1 MKILHL
7 CLSCFY
13 IDGYNYQENVLPR
26 LHLADGNEVLVIAST
41 ETYTDNMK
49 LGYVEPS
56 EYVGDDG
63 VHVIRLPYRN
73 IVSSYVSTKIRKYK
87 GLTEELE
94 KFAPDVIFSHD
105 LSYLSVKE
113 VIRYLKDHPDVRFF
127 ADTHT
132 AAYNSGMN
140 WVSLNILHK
149 IFYKNLIRQALPY
162 LEKYFYI
169 GENEK
174 LFSLDVYKVP
184 ESITEFYPLG
194 GIIPDENTYLANRT
208 EIRRALGVSDDELLF
223 LHSGKLTPEKK
234 TLPLVRAFMQSKEL
248 RARLAIVGSVGEE
261 IKDELSSYASEDPRI
276 MLLGWKSA
284 DELMKYLCACDLY
297 CQPGSVSATLQNAVC
312 SFAPVMTY
320 PHLIYQK
327 IDNGNFVWVEN
338 EADMSDFF
346 EKLGRGDIDYQALKE
361 KTCECAVKY
370 LDYKKLAARIY

>member
-26 LHLADGNEVLVIAST
+26 LNLADGNEVLVIAST

-49 LGYVEPS
+49 LGYVEAS
-56 EYVGDDG
+56 EYTGKDG

-73 IVSSYVSTKIRKYK
+73 IVNQYVSTKIRKYR
-87 GLTEELE
+87 GLAEEIE
-94 KFAPDVIFSHD
+94 KFAPDVIFSHG

-113 VIRYLKDHPDVRFF
+113 LLVYLKKNPQVRFF

-132 AAYNSGMN
+132 AAYNSGSN

-149 IFYKNLIRQALPY
+149 IFYKRLIHKALPY

-174 LFSLDVYKVP
+174 LFSRDVYKVP
-184 ESITEFYPLG
+184 ESIMEFYPLG
-194 GIIPDENTYLANRT
+194 GIIPNPDEYRNNRE
-208 EIRRALGVSDDELLF
+208 EIRKALGVSDGEFLL

-234 TLPLVRAFMQSKEL
+234 TLSLVRAFTSVKEL
-248 RARLAIVGSVGEE
+248 NARLAIVGAVGDE
-261 IKDELSSYASEDPRI
+261 IKNELLSYANEDSRI

-297 CQPGSVSATLQNAVC
+297 CQPGSVSATLQNAIC

-327 IDNGNFVWVEN
+327 IDNDNFVWVEN
-338 EADMSDFF
+338 ESDMSEFF
-346 EKLGRGDIDYQALKE
+346 KKLERGEADYDTLKKRTE
-361 KTCECAVKY
+361 ECAAKY